1 MATRSTAQAASQ
13 TTAPAQEAA
22 KFSVEQLRKHC
33 VRLFGISSS
42 TFDGAMYGKK
52 EPMTIEEAKAIIK
65 GWLGKEAK

>member
-1 MATRSTAQAASQ
+1 MATKSAAAKAVQ
-13 TTAPAQEAA
+13 EKPEQEAP

>member
-42 TFDGAMYGKK
+42 TFDGTMYGHTD
-52 EPMTIEEAKAIIK
+52 PMTLDDAKAIVK
-65 GWLGKEAK
+65 EWLGKEAK